1 MSENS
6 DKKMAKNN
14 VYSEVVANN
23 LCIGCGICVL
33 ICPEKALDMVVCNGT
48 YTPRVAILGA
58 CISCG
63 TCISS
68 CPGIGFDGGIDNLEV
83 ALKKFSGDDCHEA
96 WVASA
101 KDRKI
106 RAAASAGG
114 VITAISTF
122 AIDKGIVDGIV
133 LTRMS
138 REDPLRGEMFFAR
151 TADECRDSIG
161 SKYCP
166 VSLAAVEELLDPE
179 LRVLVV
185 GLPCHIQAARF
196 VRGRLGAEKNTLY
209 LGLVCG
215 GHMVR
220 FEGTD
225 YWLRRFGIAQDRLG
239 SIIYRTGTLPG
250 TMYFLLR
257 DGSKIA
263 LSHLAFWRHLFRGL
277 FWFSPF
283 RCRLCIDCV
292 SMFADISCGTNW
304 GERLGATG
312 STLVVARTA
321 KGNNLFRDIINSGV
335 VEAQPISKQYVRESY
350 KPYLR
355 NVMANSK
362 IRGEFARRLG
372 RSFFHWPGD
381 SAIISNLDR
390 VAFYMQRRRSE
401 LVACKWLWPLNPPFL
416 TTKAA
421 ITCALRVAGGLLRKL
436 RGLIRARP

>member
-1 MSENS
+1 MKDARSIGEN
-6 DKKMAKNN
+6 
-14 VYSEVVANN
+14 VLETVVANN
-23 LCIGCGICVL
+23 LCIGCGVCVL
-33 ICPEKALDMVVCNGT
+33 ICPKKALEMVVRNGT
-48 YTPRVAILGA
+48 YTPRRAILGA
-58 CISCG
+58 CVSCG

-68 CPGIGFDGGIDNLEV
+68 CPGIGFDGGIDSQEV

-96 WVASA
+96 WVAAA
-101 KDRKI
+101 KDGKI

-114 VITAISTF
+114 VVTAISTF
-122 AIDKGIVDGIV
+122 AIDKKVVDGVV

-151 TADECRDSIG
+151 TADECRDSTG

-185 GLPCHIQAARF
+185 GLPCHIQAARV
-196 VRGRLGAEKNTLY
+196 VRGILGAENNTLY

-225 YWLRRFGIAQDRLG
+225 YWLRHFGVAQNQLR
-239 SIIYRTGTLPG
+239 SIIYRTGALPG

-257 DGSKIA
+257 DGSKVA
-263 LSHLAFWRHLFRGL
+263 LSHLAFWQHLFHGL

-283 RCRLCIDCV
+283 RCRLCFDCV

-321 KGNNLFRDIINSGV
+321 KGNNLFRDVINSGA
-335 VEAQPISKQYVRESY
+335 VEAQTVSKQYVRESY

-372 RSFFHWPGD
+372 RSFFNWPGD
-381 SAIISNLDR
+381 SAIGSNLDR
-390 VAFYMQRRRSE
+390 VEFYMQRRWSE
-401 LVACKWLWPLNPPFL
+401 LVACKWLWPLNPPFVV
-416 TTKAA
+416 TKGA
-421 ITCALRVAGGLLRKL
+421 ITRALNVASRLLRKL
-436 RGLIRARP
+436 RGLIHARP